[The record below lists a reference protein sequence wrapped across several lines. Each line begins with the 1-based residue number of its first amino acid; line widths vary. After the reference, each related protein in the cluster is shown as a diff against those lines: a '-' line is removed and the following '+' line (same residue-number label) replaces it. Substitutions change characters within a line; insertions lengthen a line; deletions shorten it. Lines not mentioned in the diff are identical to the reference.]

1 MAKPDNNGSWLIS
14 AMMISWVWSVLLYFV
29 RVWAKLSVKR
39 WGSEDYTVTT
49 ALLASTMDIGVA
61 YRAIRR
67 GYGLPVSQILD
78 ENRVKV
84 EQLLYATQQLYVLAH
99 GLSKIST
106 GLFIIQLS
114 YSGPQAKPGYVL
126 VAATTLWTVASML
139 AVAFRGDLN
148 NPWRTLD
155 GSKTMHH
162 RWIVIE
168 ITGLAIEILLLL
180 LATNLVNGLHANARK
195 RFTILAAFGARILL
209 IPLVAIRLHLLSPSV
224 NTLPTS
230 TSIVPSIVTEV
241 TLHFA
246 VMSASITSLRP
257 LLRTF
262 ETTYNLESKNTSQQD
277 SRLNSQ
283 LKSGHA
289 YHASYDSRLTIIKD
303 HANQQQWTDEL
314 SLPNLAYSSLG
325 HAPRLNR
332 VSTAVTAVHNKDDL
346 VTRASLAS
354 REGLPADAII
364 IQKTLDWEVQYERNN
379 K

>member
-1 MAKPDNNGSWLIS
+1 MK
-14 AMMISWVWSVLLYFV
+14 
-29 RVWAKLSVKR
+29 
-39 WGSEDYTVTT
+39 
-49 ALLASTMDIGVA
+49 
-61 YRAIRR
+61 
-67 GYGLPVSQILD
+67 
-78 ENRVKV
+78 
-84 EQLLYATQQLYVLAH
+84 
-99 GLSKIST
+99 
-106 GLFIIQLS
+106 
-114 YSGPQAKPGYVL
+114 
-126 VAATTLWTVASML
+126 
-139 AVAFRGDLN
+139 
-148 NPWRTLD
+148 
-155 GSKTMHH
+155 HH

-195 RFTILAAFGARILL
+195 RFTILAAFGARILYVSLISSCIAEILKQRRL

-262 ETTYNLESKNTSQQD
+262 ETTYNLESKNTSQRD

-332 VSTAVTAVHNKDDL
+332 VSTAVTAIHNKDDL